1 MKNNFMKTLTR
12 ATLVIAVILSMA
24 ATSGCSKFGRSKGQS
39 TEFATFIKAYTSG
52 IISDKATIKVEL
64 TSDAPD
70 VTAGSDV
77 KNGVLTF
84 SPSIKG
90 TARWLTPKVIEF
102 IPENGALKSGQAYK
116 ANLRLDKIRKLSNR
130 KYKKFTFSFMVAI
143 KEAVMSLDNMTITAA
158 SPEVASVE
166 GSISLTEE
174 LPLEKV
180 KEMIEFSYPDNSA
193 ELNVTMAN
201 DLTHF
206 HFEILGLKRGKDDRT
221 LKLNMKPADTG
232 FVTDSKSE
240 ISVPASGVFKVINAE
255 RVDVSQHYIDV
266 FFSEALAESSDYTGL
281 ITLDNTEG
289 YMMQIENNH
298 ARVFF
303 EGAEDASV
311 ILNINR
317 NVKSSAGAL
326 LNKAYSKDFAPTQE
340 KPAVELSIK
349 GSVLPNS
356 KELLLPFKAV
366 NLNAVDIS
374 VIQIYEDNV
383 LNFLQDNK
391 LDGSNSLRRYGRLIY
406 KRCLRLDSDPSK
418 NLHKWQ
424 DFSVDLS
431 RLFKQEAGAI
441 YRIRLSF
448 KQDYSL
454 YGSSDDFKSGMP
466 QNDVVDISTV
476 SISEEDDEEWDE
488 PDPYYYEDFFDWS
501 KYNWKD
507 QDNPEKPS
515 YYMEES
521 RFPAINLLSS
531 NLGIIAKYSG
541 GDRIWVSVSDI
552 LTAKPVFNSELYVYS
567 YQLKEIG
574 NAKSGT
580 DGMAEIKL
588 SAKPFVVVA
597 KRSGATSYLKVTE
610 GTECSTSRFD
620 VGGQTLEKG
629 LKAFIYGERGVW
641 RPGDTLHVSMILQD
655 KDKNIPDS
663 HPVVMEL
670 YNPQGQFYN
679 KIVNGDGMNGF
690 YAFNIPTKSED
701 PTGLWNAY
709 FKVGGATFH
718 KSLRIE
724 SIKPN
729 RLKIAMKIGDGKTID
744 GGQKVPVSIDANW
757 LTGPAAAGLDA
768 KVTMTL
774 HGTGSGFDGFKDY
787 IFTNPASSF
796 MRSEHE
802 LISSSLDSDGHL
814 SAMVEMPAAQN
825 APGMLSANILTTV
838 AEPGGNTSFNS
849 ATMSYSPYSSYV
861 GIKLPKS
868 KDHYLETDK
877 DYSIGVAVVDR
888 NGKRISGENIEYSIY
903 KMKWSW
909 WWESRSDEFDSY
921 VNGTNAKPLSSGML
935 TSSANGDVIIPFKI
949 NYPEW
954 GRYLVIAKDAASGHV
969 AGSYLYVD
977 WPESLGRSTKTDPTA
992 LSMLTFSTDKDNYD
1006 VGETAL
1012 IYIPAASAGQTL
1024 VSIENSTTVLSR
1036 EWVKNS
1042 SGGVTYKLKI
1052 RPEMAPNCY
1061 IHLTMVQPHERD
1073 DNDLPIRL
1081 YGIKPIFVNN
1091 PASHLE
1097 PVINM
1102 PDVLRPEEEFTMKVS
1117 EKNHKAMTYTIAIVD
1132 EGLLDLTA
1140 FKTPDPWNSMYG
1152 KEALGVKT
1160 WDLYDDVIGAFS
1172 GRFSPMFSIGGDE
1185 SMPVG
1190 SRKDNRFNPVVKF
1203 LGPFSLQS
1211 GTATHKIRLPMYV
1224 GSVRTMVIAGKDGAY
1239 GKAEKTTP
1247 VKSPL
1252 MVVPTLPRTLSTNE
1266 VVVLPVNVFALEN
1279 GVKDVT
1285 VSVKAEGPV
1294 KVAGN
1299 SQSNIQFKST
1309 GDQLV
1314 RFSLLTTGIGQA
1326 EITVYANGNGHKASE
1341 TISIYVGNPNPATIS
1356 STTIALNGGASNTL
1370 SFAPFK
1376 PSEDEWAVLELS
1388 SMPTIDYKGIYSFF
1402 KHYEYDC
1409 TEQLSSKGISLLGIR
1424 EHLDEHS
1431 RQDADETIKNVILK
1445 LYSRQLADGGFAY
1458 WPGFAQSNDWV
1469 SSMAGIFL
1477 TEASQNGFPVSRGVL
1492 ASWARYQ
1499 KKAVQN
1505 YRTEDT
1511 NSYSDLSQ
1519 AYRLYALALIGQPES
1534 GAMNRLKEKETLSST
1549 AAWMLSSAYSLS
1561 GKKNIAQEIISN
1573 IKNETDAWSGNDWT
1587 YGSMLRNKAISVE
1600 ALSLADEIQEAYDVA
1615 QEVSKGL
1622 SSYYST
1628 QEAAFATHAMAK
1640 LAKKA
1645 ISGTLSAELTMG
1657 NGSPETISGTSG
1669 YYEKELDAQSGSVKL
1684 KNLSEGKI
1692 FATLVTSAY
1701 PSAGEKIPAKS
1712 NGLSISVRYVSED
1725 GKTLE
1730 PSEIVQGTEF
1740 LSIVSVTN
1748 TSGNTDCYNV
1758 ALSEKIPSGW
1768 EIFNDRLL
1776 GTGSDESAPWTY
1788 RDIRDDRVNW
1798 FFDLGK
1804 GATKTFRI
1812 KLQAAYEGEFNLPA
1826 IKCEAMYDRDFSA
1839 NTASGTAKVIR
1850 K

>member
-1 MKNNFMKTLTR
+1 MRTPTR
-12 ATLVIAVILSMA
+12 AILAIAIVLSIAV
-24 ATSGCSKFGRSKGQS
+24 TSGCSKFGRSKGQS

-77 KNGVLTF
+77 RNEVLTF
-84 SPSIKG
+84 SPNIKG

-102 IPENGALKSGQAYK
+102 IPENGALKPGQAYK

-130 KYKKFTFSFMVAI
+130 KYRKFTFSFMVAI
-143 KEAVMSLDNMTITAA
+143 KESVMSLDNITITAA
-158 SPEVASVE
+158 SPEVANVE
-166 GSISLTEE
+166 GSISLTEA

-180 KEMIEFSYPDNSA
+180 KKMIEFSYPDNSA

-201 DLTHF
+201 DPTHF
-206 HFEILGLKRGKDDRT
+206 HFEILGLKRGKDDRM
-221 LKLNMKPADTG
+221 LKLTMKPADTG
-232 FVTDSKSE
+232 FVTDSKFE
-240 ISVPASGVFKVINAE
+240 VSVPAFGVFKVIAAE
-255 RVDVSQHYIDV
+255 RADFSEHYIDV
-266 FFSEALAESSDYTGL
+266 FFSEALSASSDYTGL
-281 ITLDNTEG
+281 IALDNTDG

-303 EGAEDASV
+303 EGAEDADV

-317 NVKSSAGAL
+317 DLKSSSGAM

-349 GSVLPNS
+349 GAILPNS

-383 LNFLQDNK
+383 LNFLQDNN

-406 KRCLRLDSDPSK
+406 KRCLRLDSNPSK

-448 KQDYSL
+448 KQEYSL
-454 YGSSDDFKSGMP
+454 YGKSDDFKSGMP

-476 SISEEDDEEWDE
+476 SVTEADDEKWDE
-488 PDPYYYEDFFDWS
+488 PNPYYYEDFFFDWN

-588 SAKPFVVVA
+588 SSKPFVVVA

-610 GTECSTSRFD
+610 GTECSASRFD
-620 VGGQTLEKG
+620 VGGKTLEKG

-641 RPGDTLHVSMILQD
+641 RPGDTLHVTMMLED
-655 KDKNIPDS
+655 KDKHIPDS

-679 KIVNGDGMNGF
+679 KIVNGNGMNGF
-690 YAFNIPTKSED
+690 YVFNIPTKSED

-718 KSLRIE
+718 KSLRVE

-729 RLKIAMKIGDGKTID
+729 RLKIVTKVGDGKTIG
-744 GGQKVPVSIDANW
+744 GGQEVPISIDANW

-774 HGTGSGFDGFKDY
+774 RSTGASFDGFKDY
-787 IFTNPASSF
+787 IFANPASGF
-796 MRSEHE
+796 NRSEHE
-802 LISSSLDSDGHL
+802 LISSSLDNGGHL
-814 SAMVEMPAAQN
+814 SATIEMPAAQD

-838 AEPGGNTSFNS
+838 AEPSGNTSFNS
-849 ATMSYSPYSSYV
+849 ATMRYSPYSSYV
-861 GIKLPKS
+861 GMKFPKS
-868 KDHYLETDK
+868 KNHYLETGK
-877 DYSIGVAVVDR
+877 DYSIGVAVVDG
-888 NGKRISGENIEYSIY
+888 NGKRISGEHIEYSIY

-921 VNGTNAKPLSSGML
+921 VNGTNAKPLASGML
-935 TSSANGDVIIPFKI
+935 TSASNGDAIIPFKI
-949 NYPEW
+949 DYPEW
-954 GRYLVIAKDAASGHV
+954 GRYLVIAKDVTSGHV
-969 AGSYLYVD
+969 AGDYLYVD

-992 LSMLTFSTDKDNYD
+992 LSMLTFSTDKDDYD

-1024 VSIENSTTVLSR
+1024 VSVENSSTVLSR
-1036 EWVKNS
+1036 EWVTNS

-1052 RPEMAPNCY
+1052 RPDMAPNCY

-1073 DNDLPIRL
+1073 GNDLPIRL

-1097 PVINM
+1097 PLINM

-1140 FKTPDPWNSMYG
+1140 FKTPDPWNAMYE

-1203 LGPFSLQS
+1203 LGPFTLQS

-1224 GSVRTMVIAGKDGAY
+1224 GSVRAMLIAGKDGAY
-1239 GKAEKTTP
+1239 GKAEKTAP

-1266 VVVLPVNVFALEN
+1266 EVVLPVNVFALEN

-1285 VSVKAEGPV
+1285 VSVKTEGPV
-1294 KVAGN
+1294 KVEGN
-1299 SQSNIQFKST
+1299 SRSNIQFSST

-1314 RFSLLTTGIGQA
+1314 RFNLSTTGIGQA
-1326 EITVYANGNGHKASE
+1326 KITVSATGNGNKASE
-1341 TISIYVGNPNPATIS
+1341 TIPIYVGNPNPATIS
-1356 STTIALNGGASNTL
+1356 STTIALNAGASNTL

-1376 PSEDEWAVLELS
+1376 SSEDEWAVIELS

-1402 KHYEYDC
+1402 RHYEYDC
-1409 TEQLSSKGISLLGIR
+1409 TEQLASKGISMLCIR
-1424 EHLDEHS
+1424 EHLEGHS
-1431 RQDADETIKNVILK
+1431 KQDADETIKDVIMK

-1458 WPGFAQSNDWV
+1458 WPGYAQSDEWV

-1505 YRTEDT
+1505 YRTEDS

-1519 AYRLYALALIGQPES
+1519 AYRLYALALTGQPES
-1534 GAMNRLKEKETLSST
+1534 GAMNRLKEKGTLPNT
-1549 AAWMLSSAYSLS
+1549 AAWMLSTAYSLS
-1561 GKKNIAQEIISN
+1561 GKKNIAQGIISN
-1573 IKNETDAWSGNDWT
+1573 IKNETEVWPGKDLT
-1587 YGSMLRNKAISVE
+1587 YGSVLRNKSISVE
-1600 ALSLADEIQEAYDVA
+1600 ALTLADDIQEAYDMA
-1615 QEVSKGL
+1615 KEVSKGL
-1622 SSYYST
+1622 SGYYST
-1628 QEAAFATHAMAK
+1628 QEAAFATHAMSK

-1645 ISGTLSAELTMG
+1645 GSGTLSAELTPR
-1657 NGSPETISGTSG
+1657 NGSSETISGTSG
-1669 YYEKELDAQSGSVKL
+1669 YYEKEIDAQSGAIEV

-1692 FATLVTSAY
+1692 FATLVASAY
-1701 PSAGEKIPAKS
+1701 PSAAEKIPAKS
-1712 NGLSISVRYVSED
+1712 NGLSVSVRYVSED
-1725 GKTLE
+1725 GKTLN
-1730 PSEIVQGTEF
+1730 PSEIAQGTEF

-1776 GTGSDESAPWTY
+1776 GSASDESVPWTY
-1788 RDIRDDRVNW
+1788 RDIKDDKVNW
-1798 FFDLGK
+1798 FFDIGK
-1804 GATKTFRI
+1804 GVTKTFSI

-1826 IKCEAMYDRDFSA
+1826 IKCEAMYDRNFSA
-1839 NTASGTAKVIR
+1839 NTASGLAKVIR

>member
-1 MKNNFMKTLTR
+1 MKTLTR
-12 ATLVIAVILSMA
+12 TILLAASILLIAILP
-24 ATSGCSKFGRSKGQS
+24 GCSKFGRSKGQS

-70 VTAGSDV
+70 VTAGADV
-77 KNGVLTF
+77 KSGVLTF
-84 SPSIKG
+84 SPYIKG

-116 ANLRLDKIRKLSNR
+116 ANLRLDKIRKLSSR
-130 KYKKFTFSFMVAI
+130 KYRKFSFSFMVAI
-143 KEAVMSLDNMTITAA
+143 KEAVMSLDNMTVTAA
-158 SPEVASVE
+158 SPDVASVE

-174 LPLEKV
+174 LPLDKV

-193 ELNVTMAN
+193 ELNVTVAN
-201 DLTHF
+201 DPTHF
-206 HFEILGLKRGKDDRT
+206 HFEILNLKRGKDDRT

-232 FVTDSKSE
+232 FVTDSKYEVS
-240 ISVPASGVFKVINAE
+240 IPASGIFKVMAAE
-255 RVDVSQHYIDV
+255 RVDVSEHYIDV
-266 FFSEALAESSDYTGL
+266 FFSEALAGASDYTGL
-281 ITLDNTEG
+281 IALDNAKG
-289 YMMQIENNH
+289 YTLQIENNH
-298 ARVFF
+298 VRVFF
-303 EGAEDASV
+303 EGAEDSSV
-311 ILNINR
+311 ILYISR
-317 NVKSSAGAL
+317 NLKSNAGVQ

-340 KPAVELSIK
+340 KPAVELSIN
-349 GSVLPNS
+349 GSILPNS

-383 LNFLQDNK
+383 LNFLQDND
-391 LDGSNSLRRYGRLIY
+391 LEGSNSLRRYGRLIY

-448 KQDYSL
+448 KKEYSL
-454 YGSSDDFKSGMP
+454 YGKIDDFKSGMP
-466 QNDVVDISTV
+466 QNNMVDISTV
-476 SISEEDDEEWDE
+476 SLTEEDDAEWDK
-488 PDPYYYEDFFDWS
+488 PYPYYYEDFFDWNE
-501 KYNWKD
+501 YNWKD

-515 YYMEES
+515 YYMVES

-531 NLGIIAKYSG
+531 NLGIIAEYSG

-567 YQLKEIG
+567 YQLNEIG
-574 NAKSGT
+574 NAKTGT

-610 GTECSTSRFD
+610 GTERSTSRFD
-620 VGGQTLEKG
+620 VGGKTLEKG

-641 RPGDTLHVSMILQD
+641 RPGDTLHISMILQD
-655 KDKNIPDS
+655 KDNNIPDS

-679 KIVNGDGMNGF
+679 KIVNSEGVNGF
-690 YAFNIPTKSED
+690 YIFDIPTRQED

-729 RLKIAMKIGDGKTID
+729 RLKIATKIGDGKTID
-744 GGQKVPVSIDANW
+744 GGQKVPISIDASW

-774 HGTGSGFDGFKDY
+774 RSVGTSFEGFSDY
-787 IFTNPASSF
+787 TFTNPYSNF
-796 MRSEHE
+796 TRSEHE
-802 LISSSLDSDGHL
+802 LISKPLDREGHL
-814 SAMVEMPAAQN
+814 VATVEMPAAQD
-825 APGMLSANILTTV
+825 APRMLSANILTTV
-838 AEPGGNTSFNS
+838 EEPGGNTSFS
-849 ATMSYSPYSSYV
+849 SSTMNFSPYSSYV
-861 GIKLPKS
+861 GMKFPKS
-868 KDHYLETDK
+868 KSHYLETDK

-888 NGKRISGENIEYSIY
+888 NGNRISGENIEYSVY

-909 WWESRSDEFDSY
+909 WWESREEEFDSY
-921 VNGTNAKPLSSGML
+921 VNGSNAKPVASGTI
-935 TSSANGDVIIPFKI
+935 TSSANGDVSIPFRI
-949 NYPEW
+949 DYPDW
-954 GRYLVIAKDAASGHV
+954 GRYLVVAKDEASGHV
-969 AGSYLYVD
+969 SGDYLYVD
-977 WPESLGRSTKTDPTA
+977 WPESRGRSSKTDPTA
-992 LSMLTFSTDKDNYD
+992 LTMLTFSTDKEKYD

-1012 IYIPAASAGQTL
+1012 VYIPGASAGQTL
-1024 VSIENSTTVLSR
+1024 VSIENSTTVLAR

-1042 SGGVTYKLKI
+1042 SDGVTYKIDVK
-1052 RPEMAPNCY
+1052 PEMAPNCY
-1061 IHLTMVQPHERD
+1061 VHLTMVQPHERG

-1081 YGIKPIFVNN
+1081 YGVKPIFVNN

-1097 PVINM
+1097 PVITM

-1132 EGLLDLTA
+1132 EGLLDLTS
-1140 FKTPDPWNSMYG
+1140 FKTPDPWNAMYE

-1160 WDLYDDVIGAFS
+1160 WDLYDDVIGAYS

-1185 SMPVG
+1185 SLLAG

-1203 LGPFSLQS
+1203 LGPFTLQS

-1224 GSVRTMVIAGKDGAY
+1224 GSVRVMIIAGKDGAY
-1239 GKAEKTTP
+1239 GNAEKTVP

-1252 MVVPTLPRTLSTNE
+1252 MVVSTLPRTLSTGE
-1266 VVVLPVNVFALEN
+1266 KVILPVNVFALEN
-1279 GVKDVT
+1279 DVKDVT
-1285 VSVKAEGPV
+1285 VSIKAEGPV
-1294 KVAGN
+1294 KIEGN
-1299 SQSNIQFKST
+1299 SQSNIKFSST
-1309 GDQLV
+1309 GDQLA
-1314 RFSLLTTGIGQA
+1314 RFQLATTGIGEA
-1326 EITVYANGNGHKASE
+1326 KINVSASGNGHKASE
-1341 TISIYVGNPNPATIS
+1341 TITINVGNPNPATIS
-1356 STTIALNGGASNTL
+1356 STTIALDGGAGSTM
-1370 SFAPFK
+1370 SFTPFK

-1388 SMPTIDYKGIYSFF
+1388 SMPNLDYKGIYSFF

-1409 TEQLSSKGISLLGIR
+1409 TEQLASKGISLLGIR
-1424 EHLDEHS
+1424 EHLDEQS
-1431 RQDADETIKNVILK
+1431 RLDSDETIKDVILK

-1458 WPGFAQSNDWV
+1458 WPGYSESDGWV

-1477 TEASQNGFPVSRGVL
+1477 TEASQNGFAVSKGVL
-1492 ASWARYQ
+1492 ASWARYL

-1505 YRTEDT
+1505 YRAENMND
-1511 NSYSDLSQ
+1511 YSDLSQ
-1519 AYRLYALALIGQPES
+1519 AYRLYALALTGQPES
-1534 GAMNRLKEKETLSST
+1534 GAMNRLKEKEKLSNT
-1549 AAWMLSSAYSLS
+1549 AAWMLSAAYSLS
-1561 GKKNIAQEIISN
+1561 GKKNIAQEIIRR
-1573 IKNETDAWSGNDWT
+1573 IQNETESRSGYDWT
-1587 YGSMLRNKAISVE
+1587 YGSGIRNKAISVE
-1600 ALSLADEIQEAYDVA
+1600 ALALADDIQEAYEVA
-1615 QEVSKGL
+1615 QEVSKGM
-1622 SSYYST
+1622 SGYYST
-1628 QEAAFATHAMAK
+1628 QEAAFAAHAMAQ
-1640 LAKKA
+1640 LARRA
-1645 ISGTLSAELTMG
+1645 NAGNLSVEIAQG
-1657 NGSPETISGTSG
+1657 NGSPETVGGTSG
-1669 YYEKELDAQSGSVKL
+1669 YYEKELDAQSGTVRL
-1684 KNLSEGKI
+1684 KNLSESKT
-1692 FATLVTSAY
+1692 FATLVTSTY
-1701 PSAGEKIPAKS
+1701 PADNEKVQAKS
-1712 NGLSISVRYVSED
+1712 SGLSISVRYVSED
-1725 GKTLE
+1725 GKILE
-1730 PSEIVQGTEF
+1730 PAEILQGTEF
-1740 LSIVSVTN
+1740 ISVVTVTN
-1748 TSGNTDCYNV
+1748 VSGNTDCYNV

-1768 EIFNDRLL
+1768 EIFNDRLM
-1776 GTGSDESAPWTY
+1776 GNSPSEESVSWSY

-1798 FFDLGK
+1798 FFNIGK
-1804 GATKTFRI
+1804 GATKTFKI

-1826 IKCEAMYDRDFSA
+1826 IKCEAMYDRNFSA

>member
-1 MKNNFMKTLTR
+1 
-12 ATLVIAVILSMA
+12 
-24 ATSGCSKFGRSKGQS
+24 
-39 TEFATFIKAYTSG
+39 
-52 IISDKATIKVEL
+52 
-64 TSDAPD
+64 
-70 VTAGSDV
+70 
-77 KNGVLTF
+77 
-84 SPSIKG
+84 
-90 TARWLTPKVIEF
+90 
-102 IPENGALKSGQAYK
+102 
-116 ANLRLDKIRKLSNR
+116 
-130 KYKKFTFSFMVAI
+130 
-143 KEAVMSLDNMTITAA
+143 
-158 SPEVASVE
+158 
-166 GSISLTEE
+166 
-174 LPLEKV
+174 
-180 KEMIEFSYPDNSA
+180 
-193 ELNVTMAN
+193 
-201 DLTHF
+201 
-206 HFEILGLKRGKDDRT
+206 
-221 LKLNMKPADTG
+221 
-232 FVTDSKSE
+232 
-240 ISVPASGVFKVINAE
+240 
-255 RVDVSQHYIDV
+255 
-266 FFSEALAESSDYTGL
+266 
-281 ITLDNTEG
+281 
-289 YMMQIENNH
+289 
-298 ARVFF
+298 
-303 EGAEDASV
+303 
-311 ILNINR
+311 
-317 NVKSSAGAL
+317 
-326 LNKAYSKDFAPTQE
+326 
-340 KPAVELSIK
+340 
-349 GSVLPNS
+349 
-356 KELLLPFKAV
+356 
-366 NLNAVDIS
+366 
-374 VIQIYEDNV
+374 
-383 LNFLQDNK
+383 
-391 LDGSNSLRRYGRLIY
+391 
-406 KRCLRLDSDPSK
+406 
-418 NLHKWQ
+418 
-424 DFSVDLS
+424 
-431 RLFKQEAGAI
+431 
-441 YRIRLSF
+441 
-448 KQDYSL
+448 
-454 YGSSDDFKSGMP
+454 
-466 QNDVVDISTV
+466 
-476 SISEEDDEEWDE
+476 
-488 PDPYYYEDFFDWS
+488 
-501 KYNWKD
+501 
-507 QDNPEKPS
+507 
-515 YYMEES
+515 
-521 RFPAINLLSS
+521 
-531 NLGIIAKYSG
+531 
-541 GDRIWVSVSDI
+541 
-552 LTAKPVFNSELYVYS
+552 
-567 YQLKEIG
+567 
-574 NAKSGT
+574 
-580 DGMAEIKL
+580 
-588 SAKPFVVVA
+588 
-597 KRSGATSYLKVTE
+597 
-610 GTECSTSRFD
+610 
-620 VGGQTLEKG
+620 
-629 LKAFIYGERGVW
+629 
-641 RPGDTLHVSMILQD
+641 
-655 KDKNIPDS
+655 
-663 HPVVMEL
+663 
-670 YNPQGQFYN
+670 
-679 KIVNGDGMNGF
+679 
-690 YAFNIPTKSED
+690 
-701 PTGLWNAY
+701 
-709 FKVGGATFH
+709 
-718 KSLRIE
+718 
-724 SIKPN
+724 
-729 RLKIAMKIGDGKTID
+729 
-744 GGQKVPVSIDANW
+744 
-757 LTGPAAAGLDA
+757 
-768 KVTMTL
+768 
-774 HGTGSGFDGFKDY
+774 
-787 IFTNPASSF
+787 
-796 MRSEHE
+796 
-802 LISSSLDSDGHL
+802 
-814 SAMVEMPAAQN
+814 
-825 APGMLSANILTTV
+825 
-838 AEPGGNTSFNS
+838 
-849 ATMSYSPYSSYV
+849 
-861 GIKLPKS
+861 
-868 KDHYLETDK
+868 
-877 DYSIGVAVVDR
+877 
-888 NGKRISGENIEYSIY
+888 
-903 KMKWSW
+903 
-909 WWESRSDEFDSY
+909 
-921 VNGTNAKPLSSGML
+921 
-935 TSSANGDVIIPFKI
+935 
-949 NYPEW
+949 
-954 GRYLVIAKDAASGHV
+954 
-969 AGSYLYVD
+969 
-977 WPESLGRSTKTDPTA
+977 
-992 LSMLTFSTDKDNYD
+992 
-1006 VGETAL
+1006 
-1012 IYIPAASAGQTL
+1012 
-1024 VSIENSTTVLSR
+1024 
-1036 EWVKNS
+1036 
-1042 SGGVTYKLKI
+1042 
-1052 RPEMAPNCY
+1052 
-1061 IHLTMVQPHERD
+1061 
-1073 DNDLPIRL
+1073 
-1081 YGIKPIFVNN
+1081 
-1091 PASHLE
+1091 
-1097 PVINM
+1097 
-1102 PDVLRPEEEFTMKVS
+1102 
-1117 EKNHKAMTYTIAIVD
+1117 
-1132 EGLLDLTA
+1132 
-1140 FKTPDPWNSMYG
+1140 
-1152 KEALGVKT
+1152 
-1160 WDLYDDVIGAFS
+1160 
-1172 GRFSPMFSIGGDE
+1172 MFSIGGDE

-1549 AAWMLSSAYSLS
+1549 AAWMLSAAYSLS

-1600 ALSLADEIQEAYDVA
+1600 ALSLVDEIQEAYDVA

-1645 ISGTLSAELTMG
+1645 ISGTLSAELTQG

-1684 KNLSEGKI
+1684 N
-1692 FATLVTSAY
+1692 
-1701 PSAGEKIPAKS
+1701 
-1712 NGLSISVRYVSED
+1712 